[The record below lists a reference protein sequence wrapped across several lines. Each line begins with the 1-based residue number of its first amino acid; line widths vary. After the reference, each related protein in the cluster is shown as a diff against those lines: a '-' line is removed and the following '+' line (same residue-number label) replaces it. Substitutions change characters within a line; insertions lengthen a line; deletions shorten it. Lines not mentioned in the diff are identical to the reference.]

1 MQQTVIRY
9 SEAFKRQV
17 VEELESGQ
25 YRSIGEVRRK
35 YGIKGADTVPKWVM
49 KYGREHLLPKVVRVE
64 RMGEQD
70 RIKTLEK
77 RVHQLEKALADAKL
91 DQVLSQAYLELAC
104 EEFGITDLDAFKK
117 NADARLFSEDM
128 RGGTRRGR
136 R

>member
-1 MQQTVIRY
+1 MKQTVIRY

-17 VEELESGQ
+17 VEELEGGR
-25 YRSIGEVRRK
+25 YRTVLEAQKK
-35 YGIKGADTVPKWVM
+35 YGIRGCSTVQNWV
-49 KYGREHLLPKVVRVE
+49 KRYGREHLLPKVVRVE